1 MRFGFALLAVSM
13 LAVACSNA
21 QHPQPSPAAATNLR
35 FTGFLRG
42 TISPP
47 DSSNRCVLNHPNRG
61 QLTLET
67 PSMSL
72 ADGHRVR
79 VTLTFRPSPGVYSA
93 VVPTVGGVTPVRIEE
108 LTPSDGSVTAL
119 FTATSGTVQVT
130 VANHVGESGSTGLVS
145 GFVNAQLAVACGAQ
159 AVSLTGKWGCSFSN
173 NV

>member
-1 MRFGFALLAVSM
+1 MSFRLALLMLSA

-21 QHPQPSPAAATNLR
+21 QLPQPSPSAATNLR
-35 FTGFLRG
+35 FTGSLRG

-47 DSSNRCVLNHPNRG
+47 DSSNRCVLNYPNRG

-67 PSMSL
+67 PGMSL

-108 LTPSDGSVTAL
+108 LTHSDGSVTDL

-130 VANHVGESGSTGLVS
+130 VAIHVGESGSTGLVS
-145 GFVNAQLAVACGAQ
+145 GLVNAQLALASGAQ
-159 AVSLTGKWGCSFSN
+159 AVSLSGKWGCSFSN
-173 NV
+173 SA